1 MQYFLQGLLM
11 GLAYVAPIGMQN
23 MFVINGALAR
33 SRQQALLVGLT
44 VTLFDVALAF
54 SCFYGIGAIIDYY
67 SWLRAL
73 ILFIGSLIVTTIGIS
88 LLFAKAENNP
98 EGGAVLSLRK
108 MIVSAF
114 VVTWLNPQA
123 LIDGTMML
131 GAFRVSLPADEASYF
146 IIGVAFASLLWFTG
160 LALVVSYSGNLIK
173 GRALRYINLICGGV
187 IVIYGL
193 GLMLTFFKL
202 LF

>member
-23 MFVINGALAR
+23 LFVINGALAH
-33 SRQQALLVGLT
+33 SRKQALLVGLT

-54 SCFYGIGAIIDYY
+54 SCFYGIGAIMDYY
-67 SWLRAL
+67 SGLRAL
-73 ILFIGSLIVTTIGIS
+73 ILFCGSLIVTYIGVT
-88 LLFAKAENNP
+88 LLLAKTENKP
-98 EGGAVLSLRK
+98 TEGAVLSIRK
-108 MIVSAF
+108 MVVSAF
-114 VVTWLNPQA
+114 VVTWFNPQA

-131 GAFRVSLPADEASYF
+131 GAFRVSLPTDDAQYF

-173 GRALRYINLICGGV
+173 GRTLRYINLVCG
-187 IVIYGL
+187 IIIILYGL
-193 GLMLTFFKL
+193 GLMLKL
-202 LF
+202 IQLVF